1 MEEFI
6 TVLESNIVAIKEMMT
21 EQGVDMNQKA

>member
-21 EQGVDMNQKA
+21 ELGVDMGQKA